1 MIQTP
6 AMSRPPQSSWQTLAE
21 QAMLHRRRG
30 DHAAAIIAYRAALD
44 VPGAPPELHF
54 NLGNALC
61 DHGLWAEAEAPL
73 AQALAGNP
81 GLTVA
86 ALQLART
93 RARLG
98 RHEEAARGFAAVLR
112 GEPGNFNA
120 ALEGGHA
127 LRRLGRE
134 AEALTCYGMAIQAA
148 PNRWEGHLAMARAL
162 EETGRADEGAAHY
175 HQALALAG
183 DRPRRLHAHMAQ
195 YRLERGAA
203 ALALESLRQAML
215 CAALEQPP
223 PGGDDW
229 ARMRLDLTAILLRLG
244 LREAAEATLAEATQ
258 GTEDETILVQAAELA
273 LRHNLWQE
281 ALAILRRN
289 VSLRPDNA
297 AAHWNLAHMLSE
309 AWHMEEALEALAR
322 AEALAPQPGAGP
334 MRASIASRQG
344 EADVALKLF
353 LDQVEAGDTA
363 LGSGA
368 AMSALYADS
377 IGATEVAAL
386 HKRLFAH
393 LGEGA
398 RPVASFRNSR
408 DAGRPLRVGMITPDL
423 HHQHPVNI
431 FMQPVLARWDQT
443 AMPTHLYF
451 TGVSHDEE
459 TRLARGRVTHWV
471 ECAPWTDSQLA
482 RRIESDGIDILIDL
496 SGHTQR
502 GRMPLFG
509 KRAAPVQVTF
519 LGYPGS
525 SGVPNM
531 DWIIADPQVA
541 PAGSEPLFSERVMR
555 LPHTVFCFAPAPDSH
570 YPQFGPAHAA
580 RPLTFGSFNNLPKL
594 TPRTLGLWAAIL
606 HRLPDSRLL
615 VKAPSFRDPGA
626 ISGFARRMA
635 ALGIPAERLE
645 LRGPTGMIEMMA
657 EYADLD
663 IALDPV
669 PYNGGTTTL
678 QAMWMGAPVV
688 ARRGEA
694 FVSRMG
700 ASFMAAAGLGDWVA
714 DSDEAYVETA
724 VRQGSDRAALLALK
738 QGLRARLLAAPAW
751 DIDRYTRDLQAALRA
766 IWQDFCE
773 APVQARR

>member
-1 MIQTP
+1 MIHTHSMP
-6 AMSRPPQSSWQTLAE
+6 RPPQINWQALAE
-21 QAMLHRRRG
+21 QAMAHRRRG
-30 DHAAAIIAYRAALD
+30 DLAAAIAAYRAAVAL
-44 VPGAPPELHF
+44 PGAPAELNF

-61 DHGLWAEAEAPL
+61 DQGRWAEAEAPL
-73 AQALAGNP
+73 AQALAANP
-81 GLTVA
+81 ALTVA

-98 RHEEAARGFAAVLR
+98 RYEAAAQGFAAVLR

-134 AEALTCYGMAIQAA
+134 AEALGCYAMAIRAA
-148 PNRWEGHLAMARAL
+148 PGRWEGHLAMARAL
-162 EETGRADEGAAHY
+162 EEAGRTDEGAAHY
-175 HQALALAG
+175 HQALAVVG
-183 DRPRRLHAHMAQ
+183 DDRPRRLHLHMTQ

-223 PGGDDW
+223 PGADER
-229 ARMRLDLTAILLRLG
+229 ARMQLELAAILLRLG
-244 LREAAEATLAEATQ
+244 LGEEAERWLVEASEASA
-258 GTEDETILVQAAELA
+258 DEAILVQAAELA
-273 LRHNLWQE
+273 LRHNLWE
-281 ALAILRRN
+281 KALVILRRN
-289 VSLRPDNA
+289 VALRPDNA

-344 EADVALKLF
+344 EADIALQLF
-353 LDQVEAGDTA
+353 LAQVEAGDTA
-363 LGSGA
+363 LASGA

-377 IGATEVAAL
+377 IDAAEVAAL
-386 HKRLFAH
+386 HRRLFAR

-398 RPVASFRNSR
+398 RAVASFRNGR
-408 DAGRPLRVGMITPDL
+408 EPGRPIRLGMVTPDL

-431 FMQPVLARWDQT
+431 FMQPVLARWDGE
-443 AMPTHLYF
+443 AMPISLYF
-451 TGVSHDEE
+451 TGTSHDDE
-459 TRLARGRVTHWV
+459 TRQARGRVAHWV
-471 ECAPWTDSQLA
+471 ECASWTDGQLA
-482 RRIESDGIDILIDL
+482 RRIEADGIDILIDL

-502 GRMPLFG
+502 GKMPVFG
-509 KRAAPVQVTF
+509 QRAAPVQVTF

-525 SGVPNM
+525 TGVPNM
-531 DWIIADPQVA
+531 DWIIADPVVA
-541 PAGSEPLFSERVMR
+541 PEGSEGLFSERVMR
-555 LPHTVFCFAPAPDSH
+555 LPQTVFCFAPAPDSY
-570 YPQFGPAHAA
+570 YPDFGPGHAA
-580 RPLTFGSFNNLPKL
+580 RKLTFGSFNNLPKL
-594 TPRTLGLWAAIL
+594 TPRTLGLWAEIL
-606 HRLPDSRLL
+606 HRLPESRLL

-626 ISGFARRMA
+626 MAGFTRRMA
-635 ALGIPAERLE
+635 ALGIAADRLE
-645 LRGPTGMIEMMA
+645 LRGPTGMVEMMA
-657 EYADLD
+657 EYADID

-688 ARRGEA
+688 ARRGEG

-714 DSDEAYVETA
+714 DSDAAYVEVA
-724 VRQGSDRAALLALK
+724 VRQGADRAGLLALK
-738 QGLRARLLAAPAW
+738 RGMRARLLAAPAW
-751 DIDRYTRDLQAALRA
+751 DIDRYTRDLQAALRR
-766 IWQDFCE
+766 IWQEFC
-773 APVQARR
+773 ASAGG